1 MSDIFLSEDE
11 VSKLDPWSVPIDEI
25 DVSQPNLFK
34 TNAHFAFF
42 ERLRKEAPVHYCKDS
57 VFGPFWSIT
66 RFNDI
71 MSVDKDHHNFSSVGG
86 VSLGDRPG
94 DFNTPNFISL
104 DPPEHDGQ
112 RMAVTGVVAPT
123 NLAALETVIRERAAK
138 ILDGLPVGETFN
150 WVDKVSI
157 ELTTQM
163 LAAIFDFPFEDRRK
177 LTYWSDLATST
188 VATGGSMPEESRRE
202 GLMECLEVFTQ
213 LKRERERR
221 DPAKHNDLVTMMA
234 HSPATKDMD
243 PMEYLGNLILLIVGG
258 NDTTRNSIS
267 GGVLALNQ
275 FPEEYDKLRA
285 NPSLIRNMVPEIIRW
300 QTPLSY
306 MRRRCL
312 NDTVVN
318 GQTIKA
324 GDKVAMWYCSG
335 NRDERVIDNPDAFI
349 IDRKQPRHHL
359 AFGFGIHRCMGNRLA
374 EMQLRIIW
382 EEILARFSRVE
393 VVAEPVRVA
402 SNFVKGYEE
411 LLVVVDRK

>member
-1 MSDIFLSEDE
+1 MSELFLSEDE
-11 VSKLDPWSVPIDEI
+11 VSKLDTWSVPIDQI

-42 ERLRKEAPVHYCKDS
+42 ERLREEAPVHYCKDS

-86 VSLGDRPG
+86 VSLGERPS

-104 DPPEHDGQ
+104 DPPLHDGQ
-112 RMAVTGVVAPT
+112 PMAVTGVVAPT
-123 NLAALETVIRERAAK
+123 NLAALESVIRERAAK

-150 WVDKVSI
+150 WVDKVSV

-163 LAAIFDFPFEDRRK
+163 LAAIFDFPFEERRK

-213 LKRERERR
+213 LKRERESR

-275 FPEEYDKLRA
+275 FREE
-285 NPSLIRNMVPEIIRW
+285 
-300 QTPLSY
+300 
-306 MRRRCL
+306 
-312 NDTVVN
+312 
-318 GQTIKA
+318 
-324 GDKVAMWYCSG
+324 
-335 NRDERVIDNPDAFI
+335 
-349 IDRKQPRHHL
+349 
-359 AFGFGIHRCMGNRLA
+359 
-374 EMQLRIIW
+374 
-382 EEILARFSRVE
+382 
-393 VVAEPVRVA
+393 
-402 SNFVKGYEE
+402 
-411 LLVVVDRK
+411 